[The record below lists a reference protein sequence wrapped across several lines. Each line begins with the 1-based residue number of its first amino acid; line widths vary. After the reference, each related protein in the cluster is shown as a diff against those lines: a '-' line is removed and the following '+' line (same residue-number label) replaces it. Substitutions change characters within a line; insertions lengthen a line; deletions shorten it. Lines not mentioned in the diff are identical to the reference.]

1 MNFELS
7 QEQKILQK
15 TVRDFCAREILPKA
29 AAWSEAG
36 RFPHE
41 IVAPL
46 AGLGVLGIQI
56 PERYGGTGMGMLDL
70 SVAVEEIARADASVG
85 LTVASHNLL
94 CMDHIYLAGSEE
106 QRYKYLPRLSN
117 GKSLGA
123 WCLTEPDSGSDAGA
137 ARTRAIRREGPS
149 GAEWVL
155 NGGKS
160 FITQGSVAEIYVVL
174 ASTTPARKQK
184 GLTAFILEKGMPGLR
199 PGRLVQKMGLWASD
213 TADVVIEEVVV
224 PDAQRLGQVDSGFFD
239 TGKVL
244 DRGRIGIG
252 AWAVGI
258 GRAAF
263 EAARTY
269 AMQRIQFGKP
279 IAEFQAIRTMLADMA
294 TELDA
299 ARLSA
304 REPLFLRIPFT
315 RGISRPGGLPLRR
328 APCRAAS
335 TRSSAH
341 HTRRP
346 GPRTR
351 PAPAQVL
358 QGHAPAHRHRASPDG
373 RSRAGRAR
381 RAHDR
386 ARPHWAQGDPRP
398 HARAQARGPHGALL
412 DAHFARRGN
421 DLRSRGHDLRWPHPQ
436 RGAAVRAAHRAPA
449 LHRGVPAP
457 RCRPAPFPARGR
469 EDSANTGRHARR
481 PARRYGRGRL
491 PARRP
496 GRQGQ
501 HHLGHAPARIA

>member
-15 TVRDFCAREILPKA
+15 TVRDFCAREIIPKA
-29 AAWSEAG
+29 AAWNEAG
-36 RFPHE
+36 QFPHE

-46 AGLGVLGIQI
+46 AALGVLGIQI

-106 QRYKYLPRLSN
+106 QRHKYLPRLSN

-299 ARLSA
+299 ARL
-304 REPLFLRIPFT
+304 LVW
-315 RGISRPGGLPLRR
+315 
-328 APCRAAS
+328 RAAIMQDNGQRT
-335 TRSSAH
+335 TRESSVAKYY
-341 HTRRP
+341 
-346 GPRTR
+346 
-351 PAPAQVL
+351 
-358 QGHAPAHRHRASPDG
+358 AS
-373 RSRAGRAR
+373 
-381 RAHDR
+381 
-386 ARPHWAQGDPRP
+386 Q
-398 HARAQARGPHGALL
+398 
-412 DAHFARRGN
+412 
-421 DLRSRGHDLRWPHPQ
+421 
-436 RGAAVRAAHRAPA
+436 AAVRA
-449 LHRGVPAP
+449 
-457 RCRPAPFPARGR
+457 C
-469 EDSANTGRHARR
+469 DSAVQIHGGYGYLREFPVERYLRDVKLAEIGEGTTEIQKLVIAREVLK
-481 PARRYGRGRL
+481 AAG
-491 PARRP
+491 A
-496 GRQGQ
+496 
-501 HHLGHAPARIA
+501 

>member
-15 TVRDFCAREILPKA
+15 SVRDFCAREIIPKA
-29 AAWSEAG
+29 AAWNEEG
-36 RFPHE
+36 KFPHE
-41 IVAPL
+41 IIAPL

-56 PERYGGTGMGMLDL
+56 PERYGGTGMGMLEL

-94 CMDHIYLAGSEE
+94 CMDHIYLAGNDE
-106 QRYKYLPRLSN
+106 QRLKYLPRLAS

-137 ARTRAIRREGPS
+137 ARTRAIRREGQH

-160 FITQGSVAEIYVVL
+160 FITQGSVAEVYVVL

-199 PGRLVQKMGLWASD
+199 PGRLIEKMGLWASD

-224 PDAQRLGQVDSGFFD
+224 PDAQRLGQLDSGFFD
-239 TGKVL
+239 TAKVL

-269 AMQRIQFGKP
+269 ATQRVQFGKP
-279 IAEFQAIRTMLADMA
+279 ISEFQAIRTMLADMA

-299 ARLSA
+299 ARLLVWRAALLQDSGQRSTRESSVAKYYASQAAVHACDSAVQIHGGYGYTREFPVERYLRDVKLAEIGEGTTEIQKLVIA
-304 REPLFLRIPFT
+304 REVLK
-315 RGISRPGGLPLRR
+315 
-328 APCRAAS
+328 AA
-335 TRSSAH
+335 
-341 HTRRP
+341 
-346 GPRTR
+346 
-351 PAPAQVL
+351 
-358 QGHAPAHRHRASPDG
+358 
-373 RSRAGRAR
+373 
-381 RAHDR
+381 
-386 ARPHWAQGDPRP
+386 
-398 HARAQARGPHGALL
+398 GA
-412 DAHFARRGN
+412 
-421 DLRSRGHDLRWPHPQ
+421 
-436 RGAAVRAAHRAPA
+436 
-449 LHRGVPAP
+449 
-457 RCRPAPFPARGR
+457 
-469 EDSANTGRHARR
+469 
-481 PARRYGRGRL
+481 
-491 PARRP
+491 
-496 GRQGQ
+496 
-501 HHLGHAPARIA
+501 

>member
-15 TVRDFCAREILPKA
+15 TVRDFCAREIIPRA

-36 RFPHE
+36 HFPHE

-46 AGLGVLGIQI
+46 ASLGVLGIQI

-94 CMDHIYLAGSEE
+94 CMDHIYLAGTEE
-106 QRYKYLPRLSN
+106 QRHKYLPRLSS
-117 GKSLGA
+117 GGSLGA

-137 ARTRAIRREGPS
+137 ARTRAIRRDGPS

-160 FITQGSVAEIYVVL
+160 FITQGSVAEVYVVL

-199 PGRLVQKMGLWASD
+199 PGRLVEKMGLWASD

-224 PDAQRLGQVDSGFFD
+224 PDAQRLGQLDGGFFD

-269 AMQRIQFGKP
+269 ALQRVQFGRP
-279 IAEFQAIRTMLADMA
+279 IAQFQAIRTMLADMA

-299 ARLSA
+299 ARL
-304 REPLFLRIPFT
+304 LVW
-315 RGISRPGGLPLRR
+315 
-328 APCRAAS
+328 RAAIMQDDGQRT
-335 TRSSAH
+335 TRESSVAKYY
-341 HTRRP
+341 
-346 GPRTR
+346 
-351 PAPAQVL
+351 
-358 QGHAPAHRHRASPDG
+358 AS
-373 RSRAGRAR
+373 
-381 RAHDR
+381 
-386 ARPHWAQGDPRP
+386 Q
-398 HARAQARGPHGALL
+398 
-412 DAHFARRGN
+412 
-421 DLRSRGHDLRWPHPQ
+421 
-436 RGAAVRAAHRAPA
+436 AAVRACDAAVQIHGGYGYLRE
-449 LHRGVPAP
+449 
-457 RCRPAPFPARGR
+457 FPVERYLRDVKLAEIGEGTTEIQKLVIAREVLKAAG
-469 EDSANTGRHARR
+469 A
-481 PARRYGRGRL
+481 
-491 PARRP
+491 
-496 GRQGQ
+496 
-501 HHLGHAPARIA
+501 

>member
-15 TVRDFCAREILPKA
+15 TVRDFCAREIIPKA
-29 AAWSEAG
+29 ARWNEEG
-36 RFPHE
+36 KFPHE
-41 IVAPL
+41 IIAPL

-94 CMDHIYLAGSEE
+94 CMDHIHLAGNEE
-106 QRYKYLPRLSN
+106 QRHKYLPRLAS

-137 ARTRAIRREGPS
+137 ARTRAIRRDGQN

-160 FITQGSVAEIYVVL
+160 FITQGSVADVYVVL
-174 ASTTPARKQK
+174 ASTTPERKQK

-199 PGRLVQKMGLWASD
+199 PGRLVEKMGLWASD

-224 PDAQRLGQVDSGFFD
+224 PDAQRLGQVDRGFFD

-244 DRGRIGIG
+244 DRGRVGIG
-252 AWAVGI
+252 AWAIGI

-269 AMQRIQFGKP
+269 ALQRVQFGKP

-299 ARLSA
+299 ARL
-304 REPLFLRIPFT
+304 LVW
-315 RGISRPGGLPLRR
+315 
-328 APCRAAS
+328 RAAVMQDRGERS
-335 TRSSAH
+335 TRESSVAKYY
-341 HTRRP
+341 
-346 GPRTR
+346 
-351 PAPAQVL
+351 
-358 QGHAPAHRHRASPDG
+358 AS
-373 RSRAGRAR
+373 
-381 RAHDR
+381 H
-386 ARPHWAQGDPRP
+386 
-398 HARAQARGPHGALL
+398 
-412 DAHFARRGN
+412 
-421 DLRSRGHDLRWPHPQ
+421 
-436 RGAAVRAAHRAPA
+436 AAVRA
-449 LHRGVPAP
+449 
-457 RCRPAPFPARGR
+457 C
-469 EDSANTGRHARR
+469 DSAVQIHGGYGYLREFPVERYLRDVKLAEIGEGTSEIQKLVIAREVLK
-481 PARRYGRGRL
+481 AAG
-491 PARRP
+491 A
-496 GRQGQ
+496 
-501 HHLGHAPARIA
+501 